1 MKILFG
7 TDLFYQNF
15 AGSVSFIQYLA
26 KGLIKDGHQVF
37 VIAPSKTFENTIS
50 IEDGVTVYGIRSVI
64 IPDVIY
70 PSQFRIPITAGSN
83 KIRTIL
89 EEVKPD
95 VVSIQDHFM
104 IGGKI
109 AKESRRLNIP
119 TVGTNHFMPENF
131 IHYLYPPEFAKE
143 FLRKLAWKDFL
154 RVYKKLDVVTTPT
167 KTAAELIKNLGLRNT
182 IIPISNGVDLKRFNP
197 KNNGQTLRTKYN
209 IPPTEPIILFVGR
222 LDKEKEIDEL
232 IKAFAE
238 TLHKIRSKLIIAGKG
253 TERSK
258 LISLSRKLG
267 LSKDIIFPGFVPH
280 VDLPSLYT
288 AADVFAI
295 ASIAELQSIATLE
308 AMASGLPVV
317 AVNAIALPE
326 LVHDGEN
333 GYLFEKGDTKN
344 LSDKLVKI
352 LKDKNLRKKMSKKSL
367 EIIKQHNIEDTVKK
381 YEKIYEKLVKS

>member
-109 AKESRRLNIP
+109 AKESRRAITSLIYL
-119 TVGTNHFMPENF
+119 VYYFVQNF
-131 IHYLYPPEFAKE
+131 
-143 FLRKLAWKDFL
+143 
-154 RVYKKLDVVTTPT
+154 VY
-167 KTAAELIKNLGLRNT
+167 
-182 IIPISNGVDLKRFNP
+182 
-197 KNNGQTLRTKYN
+197 
-209 IPPTEPIILFVGR
+209 
-222 LDKEKEIDEL
+222 
-232 IKAFAE
+232 
-238 TLHKIRSKLIIAGKG
+238 
-253 TERSK
+253 
-258 LISLSRKLG
+258 
-267 LSKDIIFPGFVPH
+267 
-280 VDLPSLYT
+280 
-288 AADVFAI
+288 
-295 ASIAELQSIATLE
+295 
-308 AMASGLPVV
+308 
-317 AVNAIALPE
+317 
-326 LVHDGEN
+326 
-333 GYLFEKGDTKN
+333 GY
-344 LSDKLVKI
+344 
-352 LKDKNLRKKMSKKSL
+352 
-367 EIIKQHNIEDTVKK
+367 
-381 YEKIYEKLVKS
+381 